1 MLTAARGA
9 RVGSSGAVGWAENE
23 GDGGQMAGPTRP
35 GPGRLAA
42 RGCGGGAR
50 PRGPQGPAVPG
61 FEANDPLAAR
71 QRGALDEPGYGS
83 HVGGAALAGGARL
96 DAAVLESGQVTTMQF
111 CSPNGLSTYR
121 SAAGSLI
128 QRTPSAR

>member
-1 MLTAARGA
+1 MAAL
-9 RVGSSGAVGWAENE
+9 
-23 GDGGQMAGPTRP
+23 TRP
-35 GPGRLAA
+35 GPGRWLPG
-42 RGCGGGAR
+42 RGL
-50 PRGPQGPAVPG
+50 PRAERGHADPMGPAVPG
-61 FEANDPLAAR
+61 FEANDPRAAR

-83 HVGGAALAGGARL
+83 HAGGAALAAGARL